1 MPFETIADKWQLWAV
16 ILGLGATTFLL
27 RFSFLGLIG
36 NRILPGFLL
45 KMLRYTPMAMIPG
58 LVAPGVVWP
67 AATGGEPDPARLIAA
82 MVTIAVGIWFRST
95 LAAVG
100 AGVAALMLGL
110 WGLG

>member
-1 MPFETIADKWQLWAV
+1 MPVETIADKWQLWAV

-67 AATGGEPDPARLIAA
+67 AAPGGVPDTARLIAA

>member
-1 MPFETIADKWQLWAV
+1 MPVEAIADKTLLWTV
-16 ILGLGATTFLL
+16 ILGLGGATFLL

-36 NRILPGFLL
+36 NRVLPGFLL

-67 AATGGEPDPARLIAA
+67 AATGGETDPARLIAA
-82 MVTIAVGIWFRST
+82 IVTIAVGIWLRNT

-100 AGVAALMLGL
+100 AGVAVLLLGL